1 MTTPRVWYLLVDHK
15 NQPIGRPSKVSSLG
29 IEYVV
34 DLKEKV
40 KENAAVTL
48 KDVAASQLEVWR
60 CTNQE
65 IRFVGK
71 DIRAHVQEVFSKDQ
85 VVYLNEQQEI
95 AELRIKAK
103 EILLIRVQALLQKLL
118 NDNSLNNYW
127 PYRMHKLFWGKNYLL
142 SQAEWEARPLD
153 WLKSTNWHLY
163 RLSYYEK
170 LEERIKTIKH
180 AGKEGVVILGNPGA
194 GKSSFLEYLYIRS
207 LCNKE
212 DVVYFFDG
220 IIAIHTEEKC
230 YVTNSKSLPLG
241 FFEVDF
247 NGVTLLIEWNRL
259 ADPPAALVRKGVRL
273 FAVQATS
280 PREER
285 YRWIEQRL
293 SVEVVVDLPS
303 NEDFYKI
310 LPTHTRANVDAAIAK
325 WGRDI
330 RKIQKALTDG
340 EGSLEN
346 TVKTALD
353 RMTLDDLHIL
363 SKNPSASPL
372 CFSHGLIATA
382 AQTLDRSCPT
392 DSDIMVHFITSPYIC
407 RTFLQAIVLIK
418 KVKLE
423 EFFFML
429 RCDTSLGATRGIV
442 FENLA
447 HEAIINRGKFEVRPV
462 DLRSGH
468 VVESGSKFNSLTN
481 LLRESDL
488 SPSLY
493 SQHTRVA
500 ETRSPSCY
508 YIPTESNNPTFDSFM
523 VSHNNRCIAFQM
535 TVGRNHTLKEKGLN
549 ILMKRFG
556 KVVGGG
562 KHQFVFVVPQGSEF
576 RFPPLPGGSWD
587 QEFEF
592 YILQLSVGN
601 DFLGYTRIDRPC
613 DGDPELPPGEI
624 QDIGI
629 EMGSEA

>member
-1 MTTPRVWYLLVDHK
+1 MTTSRVWYLLVDHK

-65 IRFVGK
+65 IQLVGK
-71 DIRAHVQEVFSKDQ
+71 DTRVQEIFSKDQ

-95 AELRIKAK
+95 AELQIKAK
-103 EILLIRVQALLQKLL
+103 EILFIRVQALVQKLL

-127 PYRMHKLFWGKNYLL
+127 PYRMHKLFWGKSHLL

-170 LEERIKTIKH
+170 LEERIKTIKQ

-212 DVVYFFDG
+212 DVVFFFDG
-220 IIAIHTEEKC
+220 TIAIHTEEKC
-230 YVTNSKSLPLG
+230 YVTNIKSLPQG
-241 FFEVDF
+241 FFEVDDF
-247 NGVTLLIEWNRL
+247 NGVTLLIEWNKL

-285 YRWIEQRL
+285 YRWIEQRP
-293 SVEVVVDLPS
+293 SVVEVVVDLPS

-340 EGSLEN
+340 ERSLEN

-353 RMTLDDLHIL
+353 RMTLDDLLIL

-407 RTFLQAIVLIK
+407 RTFLQAIVLMK

-423 EFFFML
+423 QFFFML

-447 HEAIINRGKFEVRPV
+447 HEAIINRGKFEEFFNR
-462 DLRSGH
+462 L
-468 VVESGSKFNSLTN
+468 VESYPRTLDGRLGTISGYWNPRYRQYELL
-481 LLRESDL
+481 LLRTLADYPIRLQKIFPDKPLLSLRFRNNVELVLGTMNGLMSDGFTCLVLNGLMACPPAAVAYPRDL
-488 SPSLY
+488 SCITNAQLWAVVTMRMEFGLVYPDQSGMAYACGYFDRSALDWLRTGLAFYFRVNVLTGNDLY
-493 SQHTRVA
+493 SCVD
-500 ETRSPSCY
+500 CV
-508 YIPTESNNPTFDSFM
+508 TE
-523 VSHNNRCIAFQM
+523 A
-535 TVGRNHTLKEKGLN
+535 LL
-549 ILMKRFG
+549 
-556 KVVGGG
+556 
-562 KHQFVFVVPQGSEF
+562 
-576 RFPPLPGGSWD
+576 
-587 QEFEF
+587 
-592 YILQLSVGN
+592 
-601 DFLGYTRIDRPC
+601 
-613 DGDPELPPGEI
+613 
-624 QDIGI
+624 
-629 EMGSEA
+629 